1 MNSIFLISIRQEGVF
16 IGSGL
21 NNSEWHK
28 VFVAINSTHLLLSA
42 NEETTIYPILQ
53 YDTNTSYTTFPV
65 TYLGGTIPHLKPY
78 LRHLTHAPSSFV
90 GCMQDVVINNQWIFP
105 QEINA
110 NQSLVNVASGCHR
123 VPQCQPNPCGAN
135 GQCIDEWHAFSCAC
149 QRPHLG
155 TTCQHNITAATFG
168 HENTTHSVVMVD
180 VTERARRVVRSV
192 LDISMFIRTRQSTG
206 QVFYLGSE
214 PKKTNGNLSFV
225 SAKLNGGEL
234 LVKLQ
239 INGTSEE
246 QPVGGNRLDNGY
258 THLLQVI
265 RNLTLVQ
272 VKINGTEYFR
282 KTLSSTGQLDAEV
295 LYLGGPPPAMTDA
308 ELPMTKDEQDKIYF
322 KGIIQDVQVSNGLQ
336 SMIVELFP
344 LNDET
349 LKLPQSFGEVKFDDT
364 SILEGEVSDDLC
376 RLQPCQHSASCK
388 NTWNDFECICPRG
401 YKGKYCQDIQF
412 CELQQCPGNGVCR
425 NLDDGFECI
434 TNMTFQGNERAPLAF
449 AFQHKNPNL
458 PETNPIKNTIE
469 ISFRT
474 KTGGTLFYVQH
485 QEKYFEVAAYRN
497 LVTVQWQLQLSEL
510 PVTKRFTQENP
521 NFDWKTVFISVQDG
535 VLEGGFKGWEDSL
548 DALQS
553 QSISAQ
559 IDQNAFMELFSGENL
574 MYLGGMPQT
583 DSPTKSKGI
592 DNGAVFKGCLGEAR
606 IGGLLLPYFSH
617 PEVYVDNIRPRS
629 HFRLNSTKPE
639 EGCVLCFQAV
649 SAACGHPPNGFH

>member
-1 MNSIFLISIRQEGVF
+1 M
-16 IGSGL
+16 
-21 NNSEWHK
+21 
-28 VFVAINSTHLLLSA
+28 
-42 NEETTIYPILQ
+42 
-53 YDTNTSYTTFPV
+53 
-65 TYLGGTIPHLKPY
+65 
-78 LRHLTHAPSSFV
+78 
-90 GCMQDVVINNQWIFP
+90 VV
-105 QEINA
+105 
-110 NQSLVNVASGCHR
+110 
-123 VPQCQPNPCGAN
+123 
-135 GQCIDEWHAFSCAC
+135 
-149 QRPHLG
+149 
-155 TTCQHNITAATFG
+155 
-168 HENTTHSVVMVD
+168 VD
-180 VTERARRVVRSV
+180 VNERARRVVRSV

-206 QVFYLGSE
+206 QVFYLGSD

-295 LYLGGPPPAMTDA
+295 LYLGGPPPSLNEVEM
-308 ELPMTKDEQDKIYF
+308 PMTKEEQDKIYF

-349 LKLPQSFGEVKFDDT
+349 LKLPQSFGEVTFDDT
-364 SILEGEVSDDLC
+364 SILKGEVSDDLC
-376 RLQPCQHSASCK
+376 RLQPCQHSAMCK

-412 CELQQCPGNGVCR
+412 CELQHCPGNGVCR

-449 AFQHKNPNL
+449 AFQHKNPIL

-497 LVTVQWQLQLSEL
+497 QVTVQWLLSTEL

-535 VLEGGFKGWEDSL
+535 VLEGGFKGWEESL

-559 IDQNAFMELFSGENL
+559 IDQNAFMELFSGDNL
-574 MYLGGMPQT
+574 MYLGGMPQIEST
-583 DSPTKSKGI
+583 TIPKGI

-606 IGGLLLPYFSH
+606 IGGLLLPYFTHS
-617 PEVYVDNIRPRS
+617 EVYVDNIRPRP

-649 SAACGHPPNGFH
+649 SISLPVSISANSRR